1 LLVTGSG
8 ESAASVIISALV
20 TCLMLLPFIVM
31 GQTAGTETVHGAAVV
46 IACGLGVATL
56 VNLLLLPGAALMAGP
71 TAPVPAE
78 IVEPP
83 TGDLAW
89 VTASQSPAV

>member
-1 LLVTGSG
+1 
-8 ESAASVIISALV
+8 
-20 TCLMLLPFIVM
+20 
-31 GQTAGTETVHGAAVV
+31 
-46 IACGLGVATL
+46 
-56 VNLLLLPGAALMAGP
+56 LPGAALMAGP

-89 VTASQSPAV
+89 VTAPQSPAV